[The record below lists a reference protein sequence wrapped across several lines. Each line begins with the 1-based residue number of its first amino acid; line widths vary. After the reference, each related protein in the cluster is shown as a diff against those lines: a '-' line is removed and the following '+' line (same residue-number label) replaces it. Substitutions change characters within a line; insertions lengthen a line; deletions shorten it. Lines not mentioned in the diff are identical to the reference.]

1 MPISVP
7 AFFFP
12 SPLRSFSSRLAGF
25 LECSL
30 TILFAHSVFF
40 PLSVPPVETTGK
52 VLAKMLWL
60 RSPSSEVWLERRTT
74 YARSLALMSMV
85 GYVLGL
91 GDRHPSNLMLDRLS
105 GQVVHIDFGDC
116 FDVAVLR
123 DKYPERVPF
132 RLTRMLVNAM
142 EVSGVEGTYRGVCES
157 VLSVLRSNTDSVMT
171 MLEAFVHDPLV
182 NWEGIKTKEVDGV
195 ENDKDDGGS
204 VPGAGKGSGNRNIQ
218 QEDEDSSDSSEQT
231 KGSALRD
238 AMETA
243 IAEGAALDLMRRQGI
258 NHIRGN
264 AGGSLRRTGSNLKE
278 NARFASNPTSSGSGK
293 MSVES
298 DSDGD
303 AYVEDIVNN
312 NEDGVFEE
320 HLNER
325 AVAVLARVREKLTGR
340 DRIAYRI
347 GGTGD
352 NLPEHMNVT
361 EETVSALDPEDELG
375 DRWVEEDEPMDV
387 ATQVDRLVKEAVS
400 HENLSQNYLG
410 WCAFW

>member
-1 MPISVP
+1 MILNQQWVP
-7 AFFFP
+7 NCDTLLSLIKTYREGRGIPVTIERNLIIRMASPNRPPQDVDFANLSIMQKVEVFEHALAGEFWLVPLSCLFLSLFFS
-12 SPLRSFSSRLAGF
+12 SPLRSFPSRLAGF

-30 TILFAHSVFF
+30 TILFAHSFFF

-218 QEDEDSSDSSEQT
+218 QEDEDSSDSS
-231 KGSALRD
+231 
-238 AMETA
+238 
-243 IAEGAALDLMRRQGI
+243 
-258 NHIRGN
+258 
-264 AGGSLRRTGSNLKE
+264 
-278 NARFASNPTSSGSGK
+278 
-293 MSVES
+293 V
-298 DSDGD
+298 
-303 AYVEDIVNN
+303 
-312 NEDGVFEE
+312 
-320 HLNER
+320 
-325 AVAVLARVREKLTGR
+325 
-340 DRIAYRI
+340 
-347 GGTGD
+347 
-352 NLPEHMNVT
+352 
-361 EETVSALDPEDELG
+361 
-375 DRWVEEDEPMDV
+375 
-387 ATQVDRLVKEAVS
+387 
-400 HENLSQNYLG
+400 
-410 WCAFW
+410 

>member
-1 MPISVP
+1 
-7 AFFFP
+7 
-12 SPLRSFSSRLAGF
+12 
-25 LECSL
+25 
-30 TILFAHSVFF
+30 
-40 PLSVPPVETTGK
+40 
-52 VLAKMLWL
+52 MLWL

-123 DKYPERVPF
+123 DKFPERVPF

-157 VLSVLRSNTDSVMT
+157 VLSVLRANTDSVMT

-182 NWEGIKTKEVDGV
+182 NWEGIKTKEADGNG
-195 ENDKDDGGS
+195 NDHEGGGVAGAAGTGGAIEDG
-204 VPGAGKGSGNRNIQ
+204 Q
-218 QEDEDSSDSSEQT
+218 DEDEDSSDGAEQT
-231 KGSALRD
+231 KGSALRE
-238 AMETA
+238 AMESA

-258 NHIRGN
+258 SHIRGN
-264 AGGSLRRTGSNLKE
+264 AGGSLRRTGSNLRD
-278 NARFASNPTSSGSGK
+278 NTRFAPPAPSSSLSE
-293 MSVES
+293 MSVHS
-298 DSDGD
+298 DDSDGEKD
-303 AYVEDIVNN
+303 DD
-312 NEDGVFEE
+312 EDGVFEE

-347 GGTGD
+347 GGSGSIS
-352 NLPEHMNVT
+352 PEHDEVA
-361 EETVSALDPEDELG
+361 EESVSAFDMNEELG
-375 DRWVEEDEPMDV
+375 DRWVDEDEPLDV